1 MRTVGVRLLAETAA
15 FMRNFKGA
23 EKAVDDVAKA
33 GEKADRQFRATS
45 AAAAKLDRQ
54 IGGTKKELAQLAV
67 AFANAQTAAEKLD
80 LQKAMRGKQAELRKL
95 MNARNLLPDEK
106 ELQQSAEKAS
116 RHLDGVADTAG
127 VMGLAVMAGFGAAVK
142 AGMAFDKQMSA
153 VSAATHATAGD
164 MERLR
169 AAALKAGKDTS
180 YSATEAAQGIEELAK
195 AGVST
200 TAILT
205 GGLDGALALAAAGGL
220 DVGEAAETAASAMTQ
235 FGLSGKDVP
244 HIADLLAAAA
254 GKAQG
259 SVHDMGY
266 ALSQAGLVANQMGLS
281 VEDTTGTLAAFA
293 SAGLLGSDAG
303 TSLKT
308 MFIALANP
316 SEKAAGLM
324 EELGIAAYD
333 AQGNFVGVTNLAGQL
348 RDRLGTLTQEQRN
361 AALATIFGSDAIRAA
376 SILYDQGAAG
386 IQQWIDKTNDAGFA
400 AETAAARTDNLAG
413 DIERLKGS
421 LETLAIE
428 STSGANGGLR
438 MLVQGLDAAVG
449 AVSAM
454 PPAVGSTITVLVGL
468 GAAVTVLGAG
478 WVKGR
483 RAIGEFRTELESVGP
498 AGERASRGLQA
509 TTKWAGR
516 ATVAFTVLEVAGA
529 AIDAMVEDLNPQI
542 DALALGLERWGSSG
556 QLAGEA
562 ARVLGG
568 DLSDLN
574 VGLKFLADTD
584 NDRRKFARWGQD
596 LLEFMVP
603 GLNQTNT
610 SLTRTRER
618 VAAMDQAFAQMV
630 SSGNAEAAKAAFDR
644 LAATQAQYGVTVD
657 ELKKLFPEYAAALET
672 TAAAAGE
679 AVSPTATLTGK
690 TKEYKTSADAAAAAA
705 RGQRDALVELSG
717 MLKAETDPVF
727 GLLDAQAKLTEAQKA
742 AAKAVKEHG
751 RNSAEAKDATRDLA
765 LAAIELQ
772 GKAGELSSTFDGE
785 MTPALRATLAAAGLT
800 DRQIEDVAKQFRQAK
815 ADAEKYDGDYR
826 ANASAPGAT
835 TADKQLKDA
844 KGRADAFD
852 GAYKAAIS
860 LVGYPVALD
869 RLERL
874 VTYQQA
880 LKAGK
885 IPANFQ
891 GPVQGRDYHT
901 GGWTGPGGK
910 YEPAGVVHADEYVI
924 RKESRGRIEREHPGL
939 LDEMNA
945 TGQVRGYASGGAVQ
959 WPYPT
964 TTAMTRIPSR
974 SEAAAAVMPVFGPW
988 PSSPAAQRG
997 DSGVWRAVVQMIRA
1011 TGPLSGSFGNGYR
1024 PGDPLWH
1031 GSGRAVDWM
1040 GYNQDALARYLA
1052 SRRPLELIHRTAS
1065 RDYAYTRGRN
1075 MGSFNESLM
1084 EAHRNHVH
1092 IAMAEGGRIAE
1103 PVVGM
1108 GLHSGNSYSFA
1119 ERAPE
1124 WVIPDRMTPAL
1135 AAGSSNT
1142 SVVERLQALERRLVE
1157 VVDAVHHVAPGV
1169 GEALAGQMVSAR
1181 QLGRSMG

>member
-1 MRTVGVRLLAETAA
+1 MAQRTVSVKLTADVASYMAGLRQAGVATKTLKSE
-15 FMRNFKGA
+15 MD
-23 EKAVDDVAKA
+23 KAAKA
-33 GEKADRQFRATS
+33 GHLDQVADS
-45 AAAAKLDRQ
+45 AA
-54 IGGTKKELAQLAV
+54 I
-67 AFANAQTAAEKLD
+67 
-80 LQKAMRGKQAELRKL
+80 
-95 MNARNLLPDEK
+95 
-106 ELQQSAEKAS
+106 
-116 RHLDGVADTAG
+116 AG
-127 VMGLAVMAGFGAAVK
+127 LGLAGLAGAAVK
-142 AGMAFDKQMSA
+142 FGADFEKQMSA
-153 VSAATHATAGD
+153 VSAATHASAAD
-164 MERLR
+164 LERLR
-169 AAALKAGKDTS
+169 KAALQAGKDTA
-180 YSATEAAQGIEELAK
+180 YSATEAAQGIEELSK

-200 TAILT
+200 SAILS
-205 GGLDGALALAAAGGL
+205 GGLAGALDLAAAGGL
-220 DVGEAAETAASAMTQ
+220 DVAEAAETAASAMTQ
-235 FGLSGKDVP
+235 FGLKGSDVP

-266 ALSQAGLVANQMGLS
+266 ALSQAGLVAHQMGLS

-303 TSLKT
+303 TSMKT

-333 AQGNFVGVTNLAGQL
+333 AQGNFVGVTALAGQL

-386 IQQWIDKTNDAGFA
+386 IQGWIDKTNDAGFA
-400 AETAAARTDNLAG
+400 AETAAMRTDNLAG

-428 STSGANGGLR
+428 SSSGANGGLR
-438 MLVQGLDAAVG
+438 ALTQTADALVGELA
-449 AVSAM
+449 SM
-454 PPAVGSTITVLVGL
+454 PPVVGSTVTILAGL
-468 GAAVTVLGAG
+468 SGTALLLGAG
-478 WVKGR
+478 WVKAR
-483 RAIGEFRTELESVGP
+483 RSNQEMLTELRATGPVGSK
-498 AGERASRGLQA
+498 AATGIERAEKAATRAAIAFAALQ
-509 TTKWAGR
+509 
-516 ATVAFTVLEVAGA
+516 VAGA
-529 AIDAMVEDLNPQI
+529 VISKSVGELNPQVE
-542 DALALGLERWGSSG
+542 ALAKGLTEWGNGANLS
-556 QLAGEA
+556 GEA

-568 DLSDLN
+568 NLDDLN

-596 LLEFMVP
+596 LLEGVVP
-603 GLNQTNT
+603 GLDSTNT

-618 VAAMDQAFAQMV
+618 VTAMDQAFAQLV
-630 SSGNAEAAKAAFDR
+630 QGGNPEAAKAAFDR
-644 LAATQAQYGVTVD
+644 LATSQGKYGVTVD

-672 TAAAAGE
+672 STAATTDAA
-679 AVSPTATLTGK
+679 APTAALTGK
-690 TKEYKTSADAAAAAA
+690 TKEYKSSADAAAAAA

-727 GLLDAQAKLTEAQKA
+727 GLLDAQSKLTEAQKA

-751 RNSAEAKDATRDLA
+751 RNSAEAKEATRNLA

-772 GKAGELSSTFDGE
+772 GKAGELSSTFDGQ

-835 TADKQLKDA
+835 TSDKQLKDA

-860 LVGYPVALD
+860 VVGYPVALD

-910 YEPAGVVHADEYVI
+910 YEPAGVVHADEFVI

-945 TGQVRGYASGGAVQ
+945 TGQVRGYASGGAVG

-974 SEAAAAVMPVFGPW
+974 AEAARAVMPVFGPW

-1103 PVVGM
+1103 PVVGV

-1142 SVVERLQALERRLVE
+1142 AVVERLQALERRLVE
-1157 VVDAVHHVAPGV
+1157 VVDAVHDVAPGV
-1169 GEALAGQMVSAR
+1169 GEALSGQMVSAR
-1181 QLGRSMG
+1181 QLGRALG